1 MMPGTWSLRHS
12 QLCTWY
18 NAVHYLVY
26 RTMVKIAW
34 YCVSFTLSR
43 SNNLEALSRSNN
55 LEALRD
61 LQTRCMF
68 SICREKNAAD
78 Y

>member
-61 LQTRCMF
+61 LQSFTGT
-68 SICREKNAAD
+68 SPK
-78 Y
+78 